1 LQDGCAC
8 GNVWKQLNREYI
20 EVARCTV
27 ERLMRRL
34 GLCGVVR
41 GKRVRTTVPDA
52 VSGRPTI
59 PSLGCGREG
68 KFRSASTR
76 SSHSSEMILHTAQ
89 SICKICVLGKI
100 AAVPR
105 VCPYAGYAWRN

>member
-1 LQDGCAC
+1 
-8 GNVWKQLNREYI
+8 
-20 EVARCTV
+20 
-27 ERLMRRL
+27 MRRL

-76 SSHSSEMILHTAQ
+76 LRQHQVPRSSSHSSEMILHTAQ